1 MTETEFLKEYSKR
14 FLKIVTEKTNIIKNS
29 KDLHHN
35 TLFKKYIDINNSLS
49 YLGNI
54 LISDI
59 MDEYNLD
66 YNHKVLDGFTLVP
79 ITSSLLRKS
88 WSIQPEIRKRFD
100 EEASIV
106 LKESLCRDFPLCKDC
121 QE

>member
-1 MTETEFLKEYSKR
+1 MTENEFLIEYAKR
-14 FLKIVTEKTNIIKNS
+14 FSKIADNYVKEVQDNKS
-29 KDLHHN
+29 LHHN
-35 TLFKKYIDINNSLS
+35 ILFDKYIQLNNSLS

-100 EEASIV
+100 EETSIV
-106 LKESLCRDFPLCKDC
+106 LKESLCRDFPLCEDC

>member
-29 KDLHHN
+29 KDLHYN

-59 MDEYNLD
+59 PTYVSVLNDGGQLLLSGLCFFDVDDILEVCTEQNL
-66 YNHKVLDGFTLVP
+66 TLERKLQREEWV
-79 ITSSLLRKS
+79 SLL
-88 WSIQPEIRKRFD
+88 
-100 EEASIV
+100 
-106 LKESLCRDFPLCKDC
+106 LKK
-121 QE
+121 

>member
-1 MTETEFLKEYSKR
+1 MTENEFLIEYTKR
-14 FLKIVTEKTNIIKNS
+14 FSKIVDNYIKEI
-29 KDLHHN
+29 KDNKHLHYN
-35 TLFKKYIDINNSLS
+35 TLFNKYIEINGSIS
-49 YLGNI
+49 YLGSI
-54 LISDI
+54 LISNI
-59 MDEYNLD
+59 MDDYNLD

-106 LKESLCRDFPLCKDC
+106 LKEALCRDFPLCKDC

>member
-1 MTETEFLKEYSKR
+1 MTENEFLIEYTKR
-14 FLKIVTEKTNIIKNS
+14 FSKIVDDYIKEIKNN
-29 KDLHHN
+29 KHLHYN
-35 TLFKKYIDINNSLS
+35 TLFNKYVEINGSIS

-54 LISDI
+54 LISNV
-59 MDEYNLD
+59 MDDYNLD

>member
-35 TLFKKYIDINNSLS
+35 ILFKKYIDINNSLS

-54 LISDI
+54 LISEI

-66 YNHKVLDGFTLVP
+66 YNHKVLDGLTLVP

-88 WSIQPEIRKRFD
+88 WTIQPEIRKMFD
-100 EEASIV
+100 EETSIV

>member
-1 MTETEFLKEYSKR
+1 MTENEFLIEYTKR
-14 FLKIVTEKTNIIKNS
+14 FSKIVDNCIEEIKDN
-29 KDLHHN
+29 KHLHYN
-35 TLFKKYIDINNSLS
+35 TLFNKYVEINGSIS

-54 LISDI
+54 LISNI
-59 MDEYNLD
+59 MDDYNLD

>member
-1 MTETEFLKEYSKR
+1 MTENEFLIEYTKR
-14 FLKIVTEKTNIIKNS
+14 FSKIVDDYIKEIKNN
-29 KDLHHN
+29 KHLHYN
-35 TLFKKYIDINNSLS
+35 TLFNKYVEINGSIS

-54 LISDI
+54 LISNI
-59 MDEYNLD
+59 MDDYNLA
-66 YNHKVLDGFTLVP
+66 YKHKVLDGFTLVP
-79 ITSSLLRKS
+79 ITNSLLRKS

>member
-1 MTETEFLKEYSKR
+1 MTENEFLIEYAKR
-14 FLKIVTEKTNIIKNS
+14 FSKIVDNCVKEVQDNKS
-29 KDLHHN
+29 LHHN
-35 TLFKKYIDINNSLS
+35 ILFDKYIQLNNSLS

-100 EEASIV
+100 EETSIV
-106 LKESLCRDFPLCKDC
+106 LKESLCRDFPLCEDC

>member
-29 KDLHHN
+29 KDLHYN

-66 YNHKVLDGFTLVP
+66 YNHKVLDGLTLVP

-88 WSIQPEIRKRFD
+88 WAIQPEIRKMFD
-100 EEASIV
+100 EETSIV